1 MHIVILNKEAF
12 LMIYDMIYYSINS
25 KMIDIDHDETPD
37 DIVDND
43 KPSAASFLSTIEN
56 QFALEVN
63 ETTPLFIYMFGH
75 GTNDARFIVLGNDE
89 WIGAQQLNQSLN
101 IIQQKTDCVVVLM
114 LESCFSGAFIES
126 ISANGRII
134 LTSTGNSWYN
144 MDSKGEIV
152 FSRFLFGQLKK
163 NYSLK
168 YAYDY
173 AKKQMQNI
181 GYSSPLL
188 DDNGDGLSDENDG
201 ELSLNQYFKG
211 NITMNVT
218 VSIDENSIQMPY
230 LVQSS
235 KSIDI
240 STRVFRGDMETDQV
254 WVQIIPPDTNLTDD
268 AELVSFNQI
277 VLNYNQNSQ
286 AYEGQLRCLNQAGL
300 YKIIFM
306 ANQVNNTISDP
317 VVEYLTVEKETNPG
331 DINNDG
337 KMDLADLILGLKVT
351 AGYNIDEGS
360 IVCGMDGF
368 SFGLKDLL
376 RIVSYER

>member
-1 MHIVILNKEAF
+1 
-12 LMIYDMIYYSINS
+12 MIYYSINS